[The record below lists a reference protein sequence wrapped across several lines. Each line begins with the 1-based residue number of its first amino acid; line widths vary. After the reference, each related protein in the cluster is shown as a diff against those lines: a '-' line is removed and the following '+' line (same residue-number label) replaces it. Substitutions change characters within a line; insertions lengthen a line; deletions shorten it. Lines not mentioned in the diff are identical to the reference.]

1 MVWPMSFLSRLYMP
15 KKLMIAAW
23 VMVATLSLAMMAQY
37 FWSVDTIRYVM
48 TVVYYLLLDYAWAN
62 IRREWQR
69 LED

>member
-1 MVWPMSFLSRLYMP
+1 MSFLSRLYMP

-37 FWSVDTIRYVM
+37 FWAVDTIRYVM